1 MRGSEVI
8 RLSVFFDHILQAEE
22 QTGKHIPELLA
33 EVKEEGISA
42 VEINRT
48 YLLEHPETLEMLE
61 TAGLQVSCIYEFYA
75 LERGRE
81 TEKARRHIEI
91 ARKAKAG
98 KILIVPG
105 FFSVET
111 EEFVNCVPDREKVWD
126 YLSHSEKAVRMAEGL
141 REIVEMAGSRNA
153 VKDEK
158 ITEPHG
164 IADVKKNADSQS
176 AADITP
182 IPVVIEDFDDR
193 NSPIACVSGMKWFA
207 EQVPG
212 LCFTFDTGNFI
223 IHGEDIFAAW
233 EELKDKVVHV
243 HCKDRKISAKKLLKV
258 QKTESSEPLKVQK
271 TESDEPL
278 QAQET
283 DADKAMEM
291 QKIYT
296 DKPLQAQEADADKAM
311 EMQKIYT
318 DKPLQAQENTTPDIK
333 ECYLPA
339 AVGEGCIPIK
349 ELVYKMKEYGYRGYL
364 AIEHFDAADQ
374 EAYMQ
379 KSAANLQEY
388 CS

>member
-33 EVKEEGISA
+33 EVKKTGISA
-42 VEINRT
+42 VEINCT
-48 YLLEHPETLEMLE
+48 YLLEHPATLEMLE

-91 ARKAKAG
+91 ARKTKAG

-126 YLSHSEKAVRMAEGL
+126 YLSHSEKAQRMADGL
-141 REIVEMAGSRNA
+141 REIVEMAGSRN
-153 VKDEK
+153 
-158 ITEPHG
+158 
-164 IADVKKNADSQS
+164 IAD
-176 AADITP
+176 TP
-182 IPVVIEDFDDR
+182 ITVVIEDFDDR
-193 NSPIACVSGMKWFA
+193 NSPIACVSGMRWFA

-223 IHGEDIFAAW
+223 IHGENIFAAW

-243 HCKDRKISAKKLLKV
+243 HCKDRKIS
-258 QKTESSEPLKVQK
+258 S
-271 TESDEPL
+271 
-278 QAQET
+278 
-283 DADKAMEM
+283 
-291 QKIYT
+291 
-296 DKPLQAQEADADKAM
+296 DKPLQT
-311 EMQKIYT
+311 QKN
-318 DKPLQAQENTTPDIK
+318 ATPDIK

-388 CS
+388 CSQTGMGIYTK

>member
-33 EVKEEGISA
+33 EVKKAGISA
-42 VEINRT
+42 VEINCT
-48 YLLEHPETLEMLE
+48 YLLEHPATLEMLE

-91 ARKAKAG
+91 ARKTKAG

-111 EEFVNCVPDREKVWD
+111 EEFVNCVPDREKVRD
-126 YLSHSEKAVRMAEGL
+126 YLSHSEKAQRMADGL
-141 REIVEMAGSRNA
+141 REIVEMAGSRN
-153 VKDEK
+153 
-158 ITEPHG
+158 
-164 IADVKKNADSQS
+164 IAD
-176 AADITP
+176 TP
-182 IPVVIEDFDDR
+182 ITVVIEDFDDR
-193 NSPIACVSGMKWFA
+193 NSPIACVSGMQWFA

-243 HCKDRKISAKKLLKV
+243 HCKDRKIS
-258 QKTESSEPLKVQK
+258 S
-271 TESDEPL
+271 
-278 QAQET
+278 
-283 DADKAMEM
+283 
-291 QKIYT
+291 
-296 DKPLQAQEADADKAM
+296 DKPLQT
-311 EMQKIYT
+311 QKN
-318 DKPLQAQENTTPDIK
+318 ATPDIK

-379 KSAANLQEY
+379 KSVANLQEY
-388 CS
+388 CSQTGMGIYTK

>member
-1 MRGSEVI
+1 MRRSEVI

-22 QTGKHIPELLA
+22 RTGKHIPELLA
-33 EVKEEGISA
+33 EVKKAGISA
-42 VEINRT
+42 VEINCT
-48 YLLEHPETLEMLE
+48 YLLEHPATLEMLE
-61 TAGLQVSCIYEFYA
+61 TAGLQVSCIYEFYS

-91 ARKAKAG
+91 ARKTKAG

-126 YLSHSEKAVRMAEGL
+126 YLSHSEKAQRMADGL
-141 REIVEMAGSRNA
+141 REIVEMAGSRN
-153 VKDEK
+153 
-158 ITEPHG
+158 
-164 IADVKKNADSQS
+164 IAD
-176 AADITP
+176 TP
-182 IPVVIEDFDDR
+182 ITVVIEDFDDR
-193 NSPIACVSGMKWFA
+193 NSPIACVSGMQWFA

-223 IHGEDIFAAW
+223 IHGENIFAAW

-243 HCKDRKISAKKLLKV
+243 HCKDRKIS
-258 QKTESSEPLKVQK
+258 S
-271 TESDEPL
+271 
-278 QAQET
+278 
-283 DADKAMEM
+283 
-291 QKIYT
+291 
-296 DKPLQAQEADADKAM
+296 DKPLQT
-311 EMQKIYT
+311 QKN
-318 DKPLQAQENTTPDIK
+318 ATPDIK

-388 CS
+388 CSQTGMEIYTK

>member
-1 MRGSEVI
+1 MKK
-8 RLSVFFDHILQAEE
+8 A
-22 QTGKHIPELLA
+22 
-33 EVKEEGISA
+33 GISA
-42 VEINRT
+42 VEINCT
-48 YLLEHPETLEMLE
+48 YLLEHPATLEMLE

-91 ARKAKAG
+91 ARKTKAG

-126 YLSHSEKAVRMAEGL
+126 YLSHSEKAQRMADGL
-141 REIVEMAGSRNA
+141 REIVEMAGSRN
-153 VKDEK
+153 
-158 ITEPHG
+158 
-164 IADVKKNADSQS
+164 IAD
-176 AADITP
+176 TP
-182 IPVVIEDFDDR
+182 ITVVIEDFDDR
-193 NSPIACVSGMKWFA
+193 NSPIACVSGMQWFA

-223 IHGEDIFAAW
+223 IHGENIFAAW

-243 HCKDRKISAKKLLKV
+243 HCKDRKIS
-258 QKTESSEPLKVQK
+258 S
-271 TESDEPL
+271 
-278 QAQET
+278 
-283 DADKAMEM
+283 
-291 QKIYT
+291 
-296 DKPLQAQEADADKAM
+296 DKPLQT
-311 EMQKIYT
+311 QKN
-318 DKPLQAQENTTPDIK
+318 ATPDIK

-388 CS
+388 CSQTGMGIYTK

>member
-33 EVKEEGISA
+33 EVKKAGISA
-42 VEINRT
+42 VEINST
-48 YLLEHPETLEMLE
+48 YLLKHLATLEMLE

-91 ARKAKAG
+91 ARKTKAG

-126 YLSHSEKAVRMAEGL
+126 YLSHSEKAQRMADGL
-141 REIVEMAGSRNA
+141 REIVEMAGSRN
-153 VKDEK
+153 
-158 ITEPHG
+158 
-164 IADVKKNADSQS
+164 IAD
-176 AADITP
+176 TP
-182 IPVVIEDFDDR
+182 ITVVIEDFDDW
-193 NSPIACVSGMKWFA
+193 NSPIACVSGMQWFA

-223 IHGEDIFAAW
+223 IHGENIFAAW

-243 HCKDRKISAKKLLKV
+243 HCKDRKIS
-258 QKTESSEPLKVQK
+258 S
-271 TESDEPL
+271 
-278 QAQET
+278 
-283 DADKAMEM
+283 
-291 QKIYT
+291 
-296 DKPLQAQEADADKAM
+296 DKPLQT
-311 EMQKIYT
+311 QKN
-318 DKPLQAQENTTPDIK
+318 ATPDIK
-333 ECYLPA
+333 EYYLPA

-388 CS
+388 CSQTGMGIYTK

>member
-33 EVKEEGISA
+33 EVKKAGISA
-42 VEINRT
+42 VEINCT
-48 YLLEHPETLEMLE
+48 YLLEHPATLEMLE

-91 ARKAKAG
+91 ARKTKAG

-126 YLSHSEKAVRMAEGL
+126 YLSHSEKAQRMADGL
-141 REIVEMAGSRNA
+141 REIVEMAGSRN
-153 VKDEK
+153 
-158 ITEPHG
+158 
-164 IADVKKNADSQS
+164 IAD
-176 AADITP
+176 TP
-182 IPVVIEDFDDR
+182 ITVVIEDFDDR
-193 NSPIACVSGMKWFA
+193 NSPIACVSGMQWFA
-207 EQVPG
+207 EQVSG

-223 IHGEDIFAAW
+223 IHGENIFAAW

-243 HCKDRKISAKKLLKV
+243 HCKDRKIS
-258 QKTESSEPLKVQK
+258 S
-271 TESDEPL
+271 
-278 QAQET
+278 
-283 DADKAMEM
+283 
-291 QKIYT
+291 
-296 DKPLQAQEADADKAM
+296 DKPLQT
-311 EMQKIYT
+311 QKN
-318 DKPLQAQENTTPDIK
+318 ATPDIK

-388 CS
+388 CSQTGMGIYTK

>member
-33 EVKEEGISA
+33 EVKEAGISA

-91 ARKAKAG
+91 ARKTKAG

-126 YLSHSEKAVRMAEGL
+126 YLSHSEKAQRMADGL
-141 REIVEMAGSRNA
+141 REIVEMAGSRN
-153 VKDEK
+153 
-158 ITEPHG
+158 
-164 IADVKKNADSQS
+164 IAD
-176 AADITP
+176 TP
-182 IPVVIEDFDDR
+182 ITVVIEDFDDR
-193 NSPIACVSGMKWFA
+193 NSPIACVSGMQWFA

-223 IHGEDIFAAW
+223 IHGENIFAAW
-233 EELKDKVVHV
+233 EEFKDKVVHV
-243 HCKDRKISAKKLLKV
+243 HCKDRKIS
-258 QKTESSEPLKVQK
+258 S
-271 TESDEPL
+271 
-278 QAQET
+278 
-283 DADKAMEM
+283 
-291 QKIYT
+291 
-296 DKPLQAQEADADKAM
+296 DKPLQT
-311 EMQKIYT
+311 QKN
-318 DKPLQAQENTTPDIK
+318 ATPDIK

-388 CS
+388 CSQTGMGIYTK

>member
-8 RLSVFFDHILQAEE
+8 RLSAFFDHILQAEE

-33 EVKEEGISA
+33 EVKKAGISA

-48 YLLEHPETLEMLE
+48 YLLEHPATLEMLE

-91 ARKAKAG
+91 ARKTKAG

-126 YLSHSEKAVRMAEGL
+126 YLSHSEKAQRMADGL
-141 REIVEMAGSRNA
+141 REIVEMAGSRN
-153 VKDEK
+153 
-158 ITEPHG
+158 
-164 IADVKKNADSQS
+164 IAD
-176 AADITP
+176 TP
-182 IPVVIEDFDDR
+182 ITVVIEDFDDR
-193 NSPIACVSGMKWFA
+193 NSPIACVSGMQWFA

-223 IHGEDIFAAW
+223 IHGENIFAAW

-243 HCKDRKISAKKLLKV
+243 HCKDRKIS
-258 QKTESSEPLKVQK
+258 S
-271 TESDEPL
+271 
-278 QAQET
+278 
-283 DADKAMEM
+283 
-291 QKIYT
+291 
-296 DKPLQAQEADADKAM
+296 DKPLQT
-311 EMQKIYT
+311 QKNAT
-318 DKPLQAQENTTPDIK
+318 LDIK

-388 CS
+388 CSQTGMGIYTK

>member
-33 EVKEEGISA
+33 EVKKAGISA
-42 VEINRT
+42 VEINCT
-48 YLLEHPETLEMLE
+48 YLLEHPATLEMLE

-91 ARKAKAG
+91 AKKTKAG

-126 YLSHSEKAVRMAEGL
+126 YLSHSEKAQRMADGL
-141 REIVEMAGSRNA
+141 REIVEMAGSRN
-153 VKDEK
+153 
-158 ITEPHG
+158 
-164 IADVKKNADSQS
+164 IAD
-176 AADITP
+176 TP
-182 IPVVIEDFDDR
+182 ITVVIEDFDDR
-193 NSPIACVSGMKWFA
+193 NSPIACVSGMQWFA

-223 IHGEDIFAAW
+223 IHGENIFAAW

-243 HCKDRKISAKKLLKV
+243 HCKDRKIS
-258 QKTESSEPLKVQK
+258 S
-271 TESDEPL
+271 
-278 QAQET
+278 
-283 DADKAMEM
+283 
-291 QKIYT
+291 
-296 DKPLQAQEADADKAM
+296 DKPLQT
-311 EMQKIYT
+311 QKN
-318 DKPLQAQENTTPDIK
+318 ATPDIK

-388 CS
+388 CSQTGMGIYTK

>member
-33 EVKEEGISA
+33 EVKNAGISA

-48 YLLEHPETLEMLE
+48 YLLEHPATLETLE

-91 ARKAKAG
+91 ARKTKAG

-126 YLSHSEKAVRMAEGL
+126 YLSHSEKAQRMADGL
-141 REIVEMAGSRNA
+141 REIVEMAGSRN
-153 VKDEK
+153 
-158 ITEPHG
+158 
-164 IADVKKNADSQS
+164 IAD
-176 AADITP
+176 TP
-182 IPVVIEDFDDR
+182 ITVVIEDFDDR
-193 NSPIACVSGMKWFA
+193 NSPIACVSGMQWFA

-243 HCKDRKISAKKLLKV
+243 HCKDRKIS
-258 QKTESSEPLKVQK
+258 S
-271 TESDEPL
+271 
-278 QAQET
+278 
-283 DADKAMEM
+283 
-291 QKIYT
+291 
-296 DKPLQAQEADADKAM
+296 DKPLQT
-311 EMQKIYT
+311 QKNAT
-318 DKPLQAQENTTPDIK
+318 LDIK

>member
-33 EVKEEGISA
+33 EVKKAGISA

-48 YLLEHPETLEMLE
+48 YLLEHPATLEMLE

-91 ARKAKAG
+91 ARKTKAE

-126 YLSHSEKAVRMAEGL
+126 YLSHSEKAQRMADGL
-141 REIVEMAGSRNA
+141 REIVEMAGSRN
-153 VKDEK
+153 
-158 ITEPHG
+158 
-164 IADVKKNADSQS
+164 IAD
-176 AADITP
+176 TP
-182 IPVVIEDFDDR
+182 ITVVIEDFDDR
-193 NSPIACVSGMKWFA
+193 NSPIACVSGMQWFA

-223 IHGEDIFAAW
+223 IHGENIFAAW

-243 HCKDRKISAKKLLKV
+243 HCKDRKIS
-258 QKTESSEPLKVQK
+258 S
-271 TESDEPL
+271 
-278 QAQET
+278 
-283 DADKAMEM
+283 
-291 QKIYT
+291 
-296 DKPLQAQEADADKAM
+296 DKPLQT
-311 EMQKIYT
+311 QKN
-318 DKPLQAQENTTPDIK
+318 ATPDIK

-388 CS
+388 CSQTGMGIYTK

>member
-8 RLSVFFDHILQAEE
+8 RLSVFFDHILQVEE

-33 EVKEEGISA
+33 EVKNAGISA
-42 VEINRT
+42 VEINCT
-48 YLLEHPETLEMLE
+48 YLLEHPATLEMLE

-81 TEKARRHIEI
+81 TEKAHRHIEI
-91 ARKAKAG
+91 ARKTKAG

-126 YLSHSEKAVRMAEGL
+126 YLSHSEKAQRMADGL
-141 REIVEMAGSRNA
+141 REIVEMAGSRN
-153 VKDEK
+153 
-158 ITEPHG
+158 
-164 IADVKKNADSQS
+164 IAD
-176 AADITP
+176 TP
-182 IPVVIEDFDDR
+182 ITVVIEDFDDR
-193 NSPIACVSGMKWFA
+193 NSPIACVSGMQWFA

-243 HCKDRKISAKKLLKV
+243 HCKDRKIS
-258 QKTESSEPLKVQK
+258 S
-271 TESDEPL
+271 
-278 QAQET
+278 
-283 DADKAMEM
+283 
-291 QKIYT
+291 
-296 DKPLQAQEADADKAM
+296 DKPLQT
-311 EMQKIYT
+311 QKN
-318 DKPLQAQENTTPDIK
+318 ATPDIK

-379 KSAANLQEY
+379 KSTANLQEY
-388 CS
+388 CSQTGMEIYTK

>member
-1 MRGSEVI
+1 MRGSGVI

-33 EVKEEGISA
+33 EVKKAGISA
-42 VEINRT
+42 VEINCT
-48 YLLEHPETLEMLE
+48 YLLEHPATLEMLE

-91 ARKAKAG
+91 AKKTKAG

-126 YLSHSEKAVRMAEGL
+126 YLSHSEKAQRMADGL
-141 REIVEMAGSRNA
+141 REIVEMAGSRN
-153 VKDEK
+153 
-158 ITEPHG
+158 
-164 IADVKKNADSQS
+164 IAD
-176 AADITP
+176 TP
-182 IPVVIEDFDDR
+182 ITVVIEDFDDR
-193 NSPIACVSGMKWFA
+193 NSPIACVSGMQWFA

-223 IHGEDIFAAW
+223 IHGENIFAAW

-243 HCKDRKISAKKLLKV
+243 HCKDRKIS
-258 QKTESSEPLKVQK
+258 S
-271 TESDEPL
+271 
-278 QAQET
+278 
-283 DADKAMEM
+283 
-291 QKIYT
+291 
-296 DKPLQAQEADADKAM
+296 DKPLQT
-311 EMQKIYT
+311 QKN
-318 DKPLQAQENTTPDIK
+318 ATPDIK

-388 CS
+388 CSQTGMGIYTK

>member
-126 YLSHSEKAVRMAEGL
+126 YLSHSEKALRMAEGL

-164 IADVKKNADSQS
+164 IAGVKKIADSQS

-182 IPVVIEDFDDR
+182 ITVVIEDFDDR
-193 NSPIACVSGMKWFA
+193 NSPIASVSGMKWFA

-243 HCKDRKISAKKLLKV
+243 HCKDRKISAEKLLRVQKTESSESLNV

-296 DKPLQAQEADADKAM
+296 DKPLQAQENA
-311 EMQKIYT
+311 
-318 DKPLQAQENTTPDIK
+318 TPDIK

>member
-8 RLSVFFDHILQAEE
+8 GLSVFFDHILQAEE

-33 EVKEEGISA
+33 EVKKAGISA

-61 TAGLQVSCIYEFYA
+61 AAGLQVSCIYEFYA

-111 EEFVNCVPDREKVWD
+111 EEFVKCVPDRQKVWN
-126 YLSHSEKAVRMAEGL
+126 YLSHSEKALRMADGL

-153 VKDEK
+153 LKDEK
-158 ITEPHG
+158 IAESHG
-164 IADVKKNADSQS
+164 AE
-176 AADITP
+176 DITP
-182 IPVVIEDFDDR
+182 ITVVIEDFDDR
-193 NSPIACVSGMKWFA
+193 NSPIACVSGMQWFA

-212 LCFTFDTGNFI
+212 LCFTYDTGNFI
-223 IHGEDIFAAW
+223 IHGEDVFAAW
-233 EELKDKVVHV
+233 EELKNKVVHV
-243 HCKDRKISAKKLLKV
+243 HCKDRKISAEKILKTQKTDSSELLKV
-258 QKTESSEPLKVQK
+258 QEPES
-271 TESDEPL
+271 
-278 QAQET
+278 
-283 DADKAMEM
+283 
-291 QKIYT
+291 
-296 DKPLQAQEADADKAM
+296 DKPLKTQEAGA
-311 EMQKIYT
+311 
-318 DKPLQAQENTTPDIK
+318 DKPLQAQENVIPDIK
-333 ECYLPA
+333 EYYLPS

-349 ELVYKMKEYGYRGYL
+349 ELVHKMKEYGYRGYL

-374 EAYMQ
+374 ETYMQ

>member
-33 EVKEEGISA
+33 EVKKAGISA
-42 VEINRT
+42 VEINCT
-48 YLLEHPETLEMLE
+48 YLLEHPATLEMLE

-91 ARKAKAG
+91 ARKTKAG

-126 YLSHSEKAVRMAEGL
+126 YLSHSEKAQRMADGL
-141 REIVEMAGSRNA
+141 REIVEMAGSRN
-153 VKDEK
+153 
-158 ITEPHG
+158 
-164 IADVKKNADSQS
+164 IAD
-176 AADITP
+176 TP
-182 IPVVIEDFDDR
+182 ITVVIEDFDDR
-193 NSPIACVSGMKWFA
+193 NSPIACVSGMQWFA

-223 IHGEDIFAAW
+223 IHGENIFAAW
-233 EELKDKVVHV
+233 EDLKDKVVHV
-243 HCKDRKISAKKLLKV
+243 HCKDRKIS
-258 QKTESSEPLKVQK
+258 S
-271 TESDEPL
+271 
-278 QAQET
+278 
-283 DADKAMEM
+283 
-291 QKIYT
+291 
-296 DKPLQAQEADADKAM
+296 DKPLQT
-311 EMQKIYT
+311 QKN
-318 DKPLQAQENTTPDIK
+318 ATPDIK

-388 CS
+388 CSQTGMGIYTK

>member
-126 YLSHSEKAVRMAEGL
+126 YLSHSEKALRMAEGL

-164 IADVKKNADSQS
+164 IAGVKKIADSQS

-182 IPVVIEDFDDR
+182 IAVVIEDFDDR
-193 NSPIACVSGMKWFA
+193 NSPIASVSGMKWFA

-243 HCKDRKISAKKLLKV
+243 HCKDRKISAEKLLKVQKTESSESLNV

-296 DKPLQAQEADADKAM
+296 DKPLQAQENA
-311 EMQKIYT
+311 
-318 DKPLQAQENTTPDIK
+318 TPGIK

-349 ELVYKMKEYGYRGYL
+349 ELVHKMKEYGYRGYL

>member
-22 QTGKHIPELLA
+22 QTGKHIPVLLA
-33 EVKEEGISA
+33 EVKKAGISA
-42 VEINRT
+42 VEINCT
-48 YLLEHPETLEMLE
+48 YLLEHPATLEMLE

-91 ARKAKAG
+91 ARKTKAG

-111 EEFVNCVPDREKVWD
+111 EEFVNCVPDREKVRD
-126 YLSHSEKAVRMAEGL
+126 YLSHSEKAQRMADGL
-141 REIVEMAGSRNA
+141 REIVEMAGSRN
-153 VKDEK
+153 
-158 ITEPHG
+158 
-164 IADVKKNADSQS
+164 IAD
-176 AADITP
+176 TP
-182 IPVVIEDFDDR
+182 ITVVIEDFDDR
-193 NSPIACVSGMKWFA
+193 NSPIACVSGMQWFA

-223 IHGEDIFAAW
+223 IHGENIFAAW

-243 HCKDRKISAKKLLKV
+243 HCKDRKIS
-258 QKTESSEPLKVQK
+258 S
-271 TESDEPL
+271 
-278 QAQET
+278 
-283 DADKAMEM
+283 
-291 QKIYT
+291 
-296 DKPLQAQEADADKAM
+296 DKPLQT
-311 EMQKIYT
+311 QKN
-318 DKPLQAQENTTPDIK
+318 ATPDIK

-388 CS
+388 CSQTGMGIYTK

>member
-1 MRGSEVI
+1 MRGSGVI

-33 EVKEEGISA
+33 EVKKAGISA
-42 VEINRT
+42 VEINCT
-48 YLLEHPETLEMLE
+48 YLLEHPATLEMLE

-91 ARKAKAG
+91 AKKTKAG

-126 YLSHSEKAVRMAEGL
+126 YLSHSEKAQRMADGL
-141 REIVEMAGSRNA
+141 REIVEMAGSRN
-153 VKDEK
+153 
-158 ITEPHG
+158 
-164 IADVKKNADSQS
+164 IAD
-176 AADITP
+176 TP
-182 IPVVIEDFDDR
+182 ITVVIEDFDDR
-193 NSPIACVSGMKWFA
+193 NSPIACVSGMQWFA
-207 EQVPG
+207 KQVPG

-223 IHGEDIFAAW
+223 IHGENIFAAW

-243 HCKDRKISAKKLLKV
+243 HCKDRKIS
-258 QKTESSEPLKVQK
+258 S
-271 TESDEPL
+271 
-278 QAQET
+278 
-283 DADKAMEM
+283 
-291 QKIYT
+291 
-296 DKPLQAQEADADKAM
+296 DKPLQT
-311 EMQKIYT
+311 QKN
-318 DKPLQAQENTTPDIK
+318 ATPDIK

-388 CS
+388 CSQTGMEIYTK

>member
-33 EVKEEGISA
+33 GVKKAGISA
-42 VEINRT
+42 VEINCT
-48 YLLEHPETLEMLE
+48 YLLEHPATLEMLE

-91 ARKAKAG
+91 ARKTKAG

-126 YLSHSEKAVRMAEGL
+126 YLSHSEKAQRMADGL
-141 REIVEMAGSRNA
+141 REIVEMAGSRN
-153 VKDEK
+153 
-158 ITEPHG
+158 
-164 IADVKKNADSQS
+164 IAD
-176 AADITP
+176 TP
-182 IPVVIEDFDDR
+182 ITVVIEDFDDR
-193 NSPIACVSGMKWFA
+193 NSPIACVSGMQWFA
-207 EQVPG
+207 KQVPG

-223 IHGEDIFAAW
+223 IHGENIFAAW

-243 HCKDRKISAKKLLKV
+243 HCKDRKIS
-258 QKTESSEPLKVQK
+258 S
-271 TESDEPL
+271 
-278 QAQET
+278 
-283 DADKAMEM
+283 
-291 QKIYT
+291 
-296 DKPLQAQEADADKAM
+296 DKPLQT
-311 EMQKIYT
+311 QKN
-318 DKPLQAQENTTPDIK
+318 ATPDIK

-379 KSAANLQEY
+379 KSVANLQEY
-388 CS
+388 CSQTGMGIYTK

>member
-33 EVKEEGISA
+33 EVKKAGISA
-42 VEINRT
+42 VEINST
-48 YLLEHPETLEMLE
+48 YLLEHLATLEMLE

-91 ARKAKAG
+91 ARKTKAG

-126 YLSHSEKAVRMAEGL
+126 YLSHSEKAQRMADGL
-141 REIVEMAGSRNA
+141 REIVEMAGSRN
-153 VKDEK
+153 
-158 ITEPHG
+158 
-164 IADVKKNADSQS
+164 IAD
-176 AADITP
+176 TP
-182 IPVVIEDFDDR
+182 ITVVIEDFDDR
-193 NSPIACVSGMKWFA
+193 NSPIACVSGMQWFA

-223 IHGEDIFAAW
+223 IHGENIFAAW
-233 EELKDKVVHV
+233 EKLKDKVVHV
-243 HCKDRKISAKKLLKV
+243 HCKDRKIS
-258 QKTESSEPLKVQK
+258 S
-271 TESDEPL
+271 
-278 QAQET
+278 
-283 DADKAMEM
+283 
-291 QKIYT
+291 
-296 DKPLQAQEADADKAM
+296 DKPLQT
-311 EMQKIYT
+311 QKN
-318 DKPLQAQENTTPDIK
+318 ATPDIK

-388 CS
+388 CSQTGMEIYTK

>member
-33 EVKEEGISA
+33 EVKKAGISA
-42 VEINRT
+42 VEINCT
-48 YLLEHPETLEMLE
+48 YLLEHPATLEMLE
-61 TAGLQVSCIYEFYA
+61 TAGLQVSCIYEFYV

-91 ARKAKAG
+91 ARKTKAG

-126 YLSHSEKAVRMAEGL
+126 YLSHSEKAQRMADGL
-141 REIVEMAGSRNA
+141 REIVEMAGSRN
-153 VKDEK
+153 
-158 ITEPHG
+158 
-164 IADVKKNADSQS
+164 IAD
-176 AADITP
+176 TP
-182 IPVVIEDFDDR
+182 ITVVIEDFDDR
-193 NSPIACVSGMKWFA
+193 NSPIACVSGMQWFA

-223 IHGEDIFAAW
+223 IHGENIFAAW

-243 HCKDRKISAKKLLKV
+243 HCKDRKIS
-258 QKTESSEPLKVQK
+258 S
-271 TESDEPL
+271 
-278 QAQET
+278 
-283 DADKAMEM
+283 
-291 QKIYT
+291 
-296 DKPLQAQEADADKAM
+296 DKPLQT
-311 EMQKIYT
+311 QKN
-318 DKPLQAQENTTPDIK
+318 ATPDIK
-333 ECYLPA
+333 EYYLPA

>member
-33 EVKEEGISA
+33 EVKKAGISA
-42 VEINRT
+42 VEINCT
-48 YLLEHPETLEMLE
+48 YLLEHPATLEMLE

-81 TEKARRHIEI
+81 TEKARRHIES
-91 ARKAKAG
+91 ARKTKAG

-126 YLSHSEKAVRMAEGL
+126 YLSHSEKAQRMVDGL
-141 REIVEMAGSRNA
+141 REIVEMAGSRN
-153 VKDEK
+153 
-158 ITEPHG
+158 
-164 IADVKKNADSQS
+164 IAD
-176 AADITP
+176 TP
-182 IPVVIEDFDDR
+182 ITVVIEDFDDR
-193 NSPIACVSGMKWFA
+193 NSPIACVSGMQWFA

-223 IHGEDIFAAW
+223 IHGENIFAAW

-243 HCKDRKISAKKLLKV
+243 HCKDRKIS
-258 QKTESSEPLKVQK
+258 S
-271 TESDEPL
+271 
-278 QAQET
+278 
-283 DADKAMEM
+283 
-291 QKIYT
+291 
-296 DKPLQAQEADADKAM
+296 DKPLQT
-311 EMQKIYT
+311 QKN
-318 DKPLQAQENTTPDIK
+318 ATPDIK

-388 CS
+388 CSQTGMGIYTK

>member
-33 EVKEEGISA
+33 EVKKAGISA
-42 VEINRT
+42 VEINCT
-48 YLLEHPETLEMLE
+48 YLLEHPATLEMLE

-91 ARKAKAG
+91 AKKTKAG

-126 YLSHSEKAVRMAEGL
+126 YLSHSEKAQRMADGL
-141 REIVEMAGSRNA
+141 REIVEMAGSRN
-153 VKDEK
+153 
-158 ITEPHG
+158 
-164 IADVKKNADSQS
+164 IAD
-176 AADITP
+176 TP
-182 IPVVIEDFDDR
+182 ITVVIEDFDDR
-193 NSPIACVSGMKWFA
+193 NSPIACVSGMQWFA
-207 EQVPG
+207 KQVPG

-223 IHGEDIFAAW
+223 IHGENIFAAW

-243 HCKDRKISAKKLLKV
+243 HCKDRKIS
-258 QKTESSEPLKVQK
+258 S
-271 TESDEPL
+271 
-278 QAQET
+278 
-283 DADKAMEM
+283 
-291 QKIYT
+291 
-296 DKPLQAQEADADKAM
+296 DKPLQT
-311 EMQKIYT
+311 QKN
-318 DKPLQAQENTTPDIK
+318 ATPDIK

-388 CS
+388 CSQTGMEIYTK

>member
-33 EVKEEGISA
+33 EVKKAGISA
-42 VEINRT
+42 VEINCT
-48 YLLEHPETLEMLE
+48 YLLEHPATLEMLE

-91 ARKAKAG
+91 ARKTKAG

-126 YLSHSEKAVRMAEGL
+126 YLSHSEKAQRMADGL
-141 REIVEMAGSRNA
+141 REIVKMAGSRN
-153 VKDEK
+153 
-158 ITEPHG
+158 
-164 IADVKKNADSQS
+164 IAD
-176 AADITP
+176 TP
-182 IPVVIEDFDDR
+182 ITVVIEDFDDR
-193 NSPIACVSGMKWFA
+193 NSPIACVSGMQWFA

-223 IHGEDIFAAW
+223 IHGENIFAAW

-243 HCKDRKISAKKLLKV
+243 HCKDRKIS
-258 QKTESSEPLKVQK
+258 S
-271 TESDEPL
+271 
-278 QAQET
+278 
-283 DADKAMEM
+283 
-291 QKIYT
+291 
-296 DKPLQAQEADADKAM
+296 DKPLQT
-311 EMQKIYT
+311 QKN
-318 DKPLQAQENTTPDIK
+318 ATPDIK

-388 CS
+388 CSQTGMEIYTK

>member
-33 EVKEEGISA
+33 EVKEAGISA

-61 TAGLQVSCIYEFYA
+61 AAGLQVSCVYEFYA

-111 EEFVNCVPDREKVWD
+111 DEFVKCVPDREKVWD
-126 YLSHSEKAVRMAEGL
+126 YLSHSEKALRMAEGL
-141 REIVEMAGSRNA
+141 REIVEMAGSRNI
-153 VKDEK
+153 D
-158 ITEPHG
+158 
-164 IADVKKNADSQS
+164 D
-176 AADITP
+176 TP
-182 IPVVIEDFDDR
+182 ITVVIEDFDDR
-193 NSPIACVSGMKWFA
+193 NSPIACVSGMQWFA

-233 EELKDKVVHV
+233 EELKNKVVHV
-243 HCKDRKISAKKLLKV
+243 HCKDRKISAE
-258 QKTESSEPLKVQK
+258 QPLK
-271 TESDEPL
+271 T
-278 QAQET
+278 
-283 DADKAMEM
+283 
-291 QKIYT
+291 
-296 DKPLQAQEADADKAM
+296 QEAGA
-311 EMQKIYT
+311 
-318 DKPLQAQENTTPDIK
+318 DKPLQAQENEPPDIK
-333 ECYLPA
+333 ERYLPS

-349 ELVYKMKEYGYRGYL
+349 ELVHKMKEYGYRGYL

-374 EAYMQ
+374 ETYMQ

>member
-42 VEINRT
+42 VEINST

-126 YLSHSEKAVRMAEGL
+126 YLSHSEKALRMAEGL

-164 IADVKKNADSQS
+164 IAGVKKIADSQS
-176 AADITP
+176 ATDITP
-182 IPVVIEDFDDR
+182 ITVVIEDFDDR

-223 IHGEDIFAAW
+223 IHGENIFAAW

-243 HCKDRKISAKKLLKV
+243 HCKDRKIS
-258 QKTESSEPLKVQK
+258 S
-271 TESDEPL
+271 
-278 QAQET
+278 
-283 DADKAMEM
+283 
-291 QKIYT
+291 
-296 DKPLQAQEADADKAM
+296 DKPLQT
-311 EMQKIYT
+311 QKN
-318 DKPLQAQENTTPDIK
+318 ATPDIK

-388 CS
+388 CSQTGMEIYTK

>member
-33 EVKEEGISA
+33 EVKKAGISA
-42 VEINRT
+42 VEINCT
-48 YLLEHPETLEMLE
+48 YLLEHPATLEMLE

-91 ARKAKAG
+91 ARKTKAG

-126 YLSHSEKAVRMAEGL
+126 YLSHSEKAQRMADGL
-141 REIVEMAGSRNA
+141 REIVEMAGSRN
-153 VKDEK
+153 
-158 ITEPHG
+158 
-164 IADVKKNADSQS
+164 IAD
-176 AADITP
+176 TP
-182 IPVVIEDFDDR
+182 ITVVIEDFDDR
-193 NSPIACVSGMKWFA
+193 NSPIACVSGMQWFA

-243 HCKDRKISAKKLLKV
+243 HCKDRKIS
-258 QKTESSEPLKVQK
+258 S
-271 TESDEPL
+271 
-278 QAQET
+278 
-283 DADKAMEM
+283 
-291 QKIYT
+291 
-296 DKPLQAQEADADKAM
+296 DKPLQT
-311 EMQKIYT
+311 QKN
-318 DKPLQAQENTTPDIK
+318 ATPDIK

-388 CS
+388 CSQTGMEIYTK

>member
-8 RLSVFFDHILQAEE
+8 RLSTFFDHILQAEE

-33 EVKEEGISA
+33 EVKKAGISA

-48 YLLEHPETLEMLE
+48 YLLEHPATLEMLE

-91 ARKAKAG
+91 ARKTKAG

-126 YLSHSEKAVRMAEGL
+126 YLSHSEKAQRMADGL
-141 REIVEMAGSRNA
+141 REIVEMAGSRN
-153 VKDEK
+153 
-158 ITEPHG
+158 
-164 IADVKKNADSQS
+164 IAD
-176 AADITP
+176 TP
-182 IPVVIEDFDDR
+182 ITVVIEDFDDR
-193 NSPIACVSGMKWFA
+193 NSPIACVSGMQWFA

-223 IHGEDIFAAW
+223 IHGENIFAAW

-243 HCKDRKISAKKLLKV
+243 HCKDRKISSDKSLQT
-258 QKTESSEPLKVQK
+258 QKN
-271 TESDEPL
+271 
-278 QAQET
+278 A
-283 DADKAMEM
+283 
-291 QKIYT
+291 
-296 DKPLQAQEADADKAM
+296 
-311 EMQKIYT
+311 
-318 DKPLQAQENTTPDIK
+318 TPDIK

-388 CS
+388 CSQTGMGIYTK

>member
-33 EVKEEGISA
+33 EVKKAGISA
-42 VEINRT
+42 VEINCT
-48 YLLEHPETLEMLE
+48 YLLEHPATLEMLE

-91 ARKAKAG
+91 AKKTKAG

-111 EEFVNCVPDREKVWD
+111 EEFVNCVLDGEKVWD
-126 YLSHSEKAVRMAEGL
+126 YLSHSEKAQRMADGL
-141 REIVEMAGSRNA
+141 REIVEMAGSRN
-153 VKDEK
+153 
-158 ITEPHG
+158 
-164 IADVKKNADSQS
+164 IAD
-176 AADITP
+176 TP
-182 IPVVIEDFDDR
+182 ITVVIEDFDDR
-193 NSPIACVSGMKWFA
+193 NSPIACVSGMQWFA

-223 IHGEDIFAAW
+223 IHGENIFAAW

-243 HCKDRKISAKKLLKV
+243 HCKDRKIS
-258 QKTESSEPLKVQK
+258 S
-271 TESDEPL
+271 
-278 QAQET
+278 
-283 DADKAMEM
+283 
-291 QKIYT
+291 
-296 DKPLQAQEADADKAM
+296 DKPLQT
-311 EMQKIYT
+311 QKN
-318 DKPLQAQENTTPDIK
+318 ATPDIK

-349 ELVYKMKEYGYRGYL
+349 ELVYKMKEYGYRSYL

-388 CS
+388 CSQTGMGIYTK

>member
-22 QTGKHIPELLA
+22 QTGKHIPMLLA
-33 EVKEEGISA
+33 EVKKAGISA
-42 VEINRT
+42 VEINCT
-48 YLLEHPETLEMLE
+48 YLLEHPATLEMLE

-91 ARKAKAG
+91 ARKTKAG

-126 YLSHSEKAVRMAEGL
+126 YLSHSEKAQRMADGL
-141 REIVEMAGSRNA
+141 REIVEMAGSRN
-153 VKDEK
+153 
-158 ITEPHG
+158 
-164 IADVKKNADSQS
+164 IAD
-176 AADITP
+176 TP
-182 IPVVIEDFDDR
+182 ITVVIEDFDDR
-193 NSPIACVSGMKWFA
+193 NSPIACVSGMQWFA

-223 IHGEDIFAAW
+223 IHGENIFAAW

-243 HCKDRKISAKKLLKV
+243 HCKDRKIS
-258 QKTESSEPLKVQK
+258 S
-271 TESDEPL
+271 
-278 QAQET
+278 
-283 DADKAMEM
+283 
-291 QKIYT
+291 
-296 DKPLQAQEADADKAM
+296 DKPLQTQKKA
-311 EMQKIYT
+311 
-318 DKPLQAQENTTPDIK
+318 TPDIK

-374 EAYMQ
+374 KAYMQ

-388 CS
+388 CSQTGMGIYTK

>member
-8 RLSVFFDHILQAEE
+8 RLSAFFDHILQAEE

-33 EVKEEGISA
+33 EVKKAGISA

-48 YLLEHPETLEMLE
+48 YLLEHPATLEMLE

-91 ARKAKAG
+91 ARKTKAG

-126 YLSHSEKAVRMAEGL
+126 YLSHSEKAQRMADGL
-141 REIVEMAGSRNA
+141 REIVEMAGSRN
-153 VKDEK
+153 
-158 ITEPHG
+158 
-164 IADVKKNADSQS
+164 IAD
-176 AADITP
+176 TP
-182 IPVVIEDFDDR
+182 ITVVIEDFDDR
-193 NSPIACVSGMKWFA
+193 NSPIACVSGMQWFA

-223 IHGEDIFAAW
+223 IHGENIFAAW

-243 HCKDRKISAKKLLKV
+243 HCKDRKIS
-258 QKTESSEPLKVQK
+258 S
-271 TESDEPL
+271 
-278 QAQET
+278 
-283 DADKAMEM
+283 
-291 QKIYT
+291 
-296 DKPLQAQEADADKAM
+296 DKPLQT
-311 EMQKIYT
+311 QKN
-318 DKPLQAQENTTPDIK
+318 ATPDIK

-388 CS
+388 CSQTGMGIYTK

>member
-33 EVKEEGISA
+33 EVKKAGISA
-42 VEINRT
+42 VEINCT
-48 YLLEHPETLEMLE
+48 YLLEHPATLEMLE

-91 ARKAKAG
+91 ARKTKAG

-126 YLSHSEKAVRMAEGL
+126 YLSHSEKAQRMADGL
-141 REIVEMAGSRNA
+141 REIVEMAGSRN
-153 VKDEK
+153 
-158 ITEPHG
+158 
-164 IADVKKNADSQS
+164 IADSP
-176 AADITP
+176 IT
-182 IPVVIEDFDDR
+182 VVIEDFDDR
-193 NSPIACVSGMKWFA
+193 NSPIACVSGMQWFA

-223 IHGEDIFAAW
+223 IHGENIFAAW

-243 HCKDRKISAKKLLKV
+243 HCKDRKIS
-258 QKTESSEPLKVQK
+258 S
-271 TESDEPL
+271 
-278 QAQET
+278 
-283 DADKAMEM
+283 
-291 QKIYT
+291 
-296 DKPLQAQEADADKAM
+296 DKPLQT
-311 EMQKIYT
+311 QKN
-318 DKPLQAQENTTPDIK
+318 ATPGIK

>member
-164 IADVKKNADSQS
+164 IAGVKKIADSQS

-182 IPVVIEDFDDR
+182 ITVVIEDFDDR

-243 HCKDRKISAKKLLKV
+243 HCKDRKISAEKL
-258 QKTESSEPLKVQK
+258 LKVQK

-283 DADKAMEM
+283 
-291 QKIYT
+291 
-296 DKPLQAQEADADKAM
+296 DADKAM

-349 ELVYKMKEYGYRGYL
+349 ELVHKMKEYGYRGYL

>member
-33 EVKEEGISA
+33 EVKKAGISA
-42 VEINRT
+42 VEINCT
-48 YLLEHPETLEMLE
+48 YLLEHPATLEMLE

-91 ARKAKAG
+91 ARKMKAG

-126 YLSHSEKAVRMAEGL
+126 YLSHSEKAQRMADGL
-141 REIVEMAGSRNA
+141 REIVEMAGSRN
-153 VKDEK
+153 
-158 ITEPHG
+158 
-164 IADVKKNADSQS
+164 IAD
-176 AADITP
+176 TP
-182 IPVVIEDFDDR
+182 ITVVIEDFDDR
-193 NSPIACVSGMKWFA
+193 NSPIACVSGMQWFA

-223 IHGEDIFAAW
+223 IHGENIFAAW

-243 HCKDRKISAKKLLKV
+243 HCKDRKIS
-258 QKTESSEPLKVQK
+258 S
-271 TESDEPL
+271 
-278 QAQET
+278 
-283 DADKAMEM
+283 
-291 QKIYT
+291 
-296 DKPLQAQEADADKAM
+296 DKPLQT
-311 EMQKIYT
+311 QKN
-318 DKPLQAQENTTPDIK
+318 ATPDIK

-388 CS
+388 CSQTGMGIYTK